1 MTSAADQELGALR
14 IELLQARAEVERMQL
29 LQQLDSI
36 GGRTR
41 GVRGVASAIV
51 GRHRLSNR
59 ALNLAAAAIG
69 FARRQSWLL
78 PAVASVSTRL
88 LRSRALR
95 WLLFAGA
102 AGATLWL
109 ARQASATGDT
119 VAECDSADDTPN
131 ETDETDTSHTATAEA
146 ARLYG

>member
-1 MTSAADQELGALR
+1 MTSPADRELGALR
-14 IELLQARAEVERMQL
+14 IELLRARAEVERMQL

-36 GGRTR
+36 DGRTR
-41 GVRGVASAIV
+41 GVRGVASAV
-51 GRHRLSNR
+51 FGRHRPSNR
-59 ALNLAAAAIG
+59 VLNLAASAVG

-102 AGATLWL
+102 AGATLWWI
-109 ARQASATGDT
+109 ARRASATGYT
-119 VAECDSADDTPN
+119 AAEYDSADDTSD
-131 ETDETDTSHTATAEA
+131 ETDEADASHPAD
-146 ARLYG
+146 R